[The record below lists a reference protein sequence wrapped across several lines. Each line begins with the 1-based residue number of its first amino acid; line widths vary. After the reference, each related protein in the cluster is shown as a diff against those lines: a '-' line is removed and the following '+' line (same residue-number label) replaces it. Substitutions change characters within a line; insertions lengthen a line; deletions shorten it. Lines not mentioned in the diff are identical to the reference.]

1 MDNNVK
7 MVAFESTNAVLM
19 DQRIVPAR
27 KETYEGLKKN
37 YLNFINVASVSTTGS
52 VVEKEKVE
60 ISFSLMDINVDKII
74 YNNSKKLK
82 LRGME
87 AINSIAKSYTGKVIQ
102 KSESLETLVEEPHPT
117 FVSQPVP
124 SILSTPVVEE
134 PQIKEEPESN
144 YFDFK
149 VDEDKYKN
157 MAPSKERSASIDLDL
172 ATRVSPS
179 VDENLATA
187 EKLKAIVET
196 AKKSS
201 MLAEEIERIKRETEQ
216 ERMEKA
222 TLQAEKDRAEEEAR
236 KLEEKLGETQRL
248 YLDAENQKKALAAK
262 YDEINK
268 IIRTFGSE
276 QPTKL
281 SDDEYKRAA

>member
-216 ERMEKA
+216 ERM
-222 TLQAEKDRAEEEAR
+222 
-236 KLEEKLGETQRL
+236 
-248 YLDAENQKKALAAK
+248 
-262 YDEINK
+262 
-268 IIRTFGSE
+268 
-276 QPTKL
+276 
-281 SDDEYKRAA
+281 